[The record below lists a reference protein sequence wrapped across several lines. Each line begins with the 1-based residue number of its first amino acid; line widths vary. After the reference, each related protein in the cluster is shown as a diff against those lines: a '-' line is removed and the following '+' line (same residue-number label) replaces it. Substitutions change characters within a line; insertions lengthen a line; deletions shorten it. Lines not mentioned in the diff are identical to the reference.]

1 MDKIHDMDS
10 VNEKTLVIYNSLR
23 NDISFV
29 KWNADKEIKYNAL
42 YNNALIS
49 ASKFMLCH
57 ISTKPSNSINIVFR
71 LTSCGVLVPCEFLD
85 LYNSSKSSIK
95 LISEKKLY
103 IYGSAIEI
111 PYLILETLP
120 QFAISCNMWKSE
132 RDMRSLLSY
141 FLKKREI
148 KNFIKK

>member
-1 MDKIHDMDS
+1 MK
-10 VNEKTLVIYNSLR
+10 KTLVIYNSLK
-23 NDISFV
+23 NDICFV
-29 KWNADKEIKYNAL
+29 KLNVDKEIKYNELDDKAVM
-42 YNNALIS
+42 S

-57 ISTKPSNSINIVFR
+57 ISTDPLKSINIVFN
-71 LTSCGVLVPCEFLD
+71 LPCGNVLVPHEFID
-85 LYNSSKSSIK
+85 LFDSSKSSIK
-95 LISEKKLY
+95 LISENKLY

-111 PYLILETLP
+111 PYLILERLP

-141 FLKKREI
+141 FLKKQEI

>member
-1 MDKIHDMDS
+1 MK
-10 VNEKTLVIYNSLR
+10 KTLVIYNSLK
-23 NDISFV
+23 NDICFV
-29 KWNADKEIKYNAL
+29 KLNVDEEIKYNELDDKAVM
-42 YNNALIS
+42 S

-71 LTSCGVLVPCEFLD
+71 LISCGVLVPCEFLD

-111 PYLILETLP
+111 PYLILERLP
-120 QFAISCNMWKSE
+120 QFAISCSMWKSE

-148 KNFIKK
+148 KNFIKE

>member
-1 MDKIHDMDS
+1 MK
-10 VNEKTLVIYNSLR
+10 KTLVIYNSLK
-23 NDISFV
+23 NDICFV
-29 KWNADKEIKYNAL
+29 KLNVDEEIKYNELDDKAVM
-42 YNNALIS
+42 S

-103 IYGSAIEI
+103 IYGNAIEI
-111 PYLILETLP
+111 PYLILERLP
-120 QFAISCNMWKSE
+120 QFATSCNMWKSE

-141 FLKKREI
+141 FLKKQEI

>member
-1 MDKIHDMDS
+1 MK
-10 VNEKTLVIYNSLR
+10 KTLVIYNSLK
-23 NDISFV
+23 NDICFV
-29 KWNADKEIKYNAL
+29 KLNVDEEIKYNELDDKAVMP
-42 YNNALIS
+42 

-103 IYGSAIEI
+103 IYGNAIEI
-111 PYLILETLP
+111 PYLILERLP

-141 FLKKREI
+141 FLKKQEI

>member
-1 MDKIHDMDS
+1 MK
-10 VNEKTLVIYNSLR
+10 KTLVIYNSLK

-29 KWNADKEIKYNAL
+29 KWNADKEIKYNPL

-49 ASKFMLCH
+49 ASKFMLWH
-57 ISTKPSNSINIVFR
+57 ISTKPSNSINIVFVLPSGR
-71 LTSCGVLVPCEFLD
+71 VLVPHEFID

-111 PYLILETLP
+111 PYLILERLP

>member
-1 MDKIHDMDS
+1 MK
-10 VNEKTLVIYNSLR
+10 KTLVIYNSLR

-29 KWNADKEIKYNAL
+29 KWNADKEIKYNPL

-57 ISTKPSNSINIVFR
+57 ISTDPFKSINIVFN
-71 LTSCGVLVPCEFLD
+71 LPCGNVLVPHEFID

-103 IYGSAIEI
+103 IYGNAIEI
-111 PYLILETLP
+111 PYLILERLP

-141 FLKKREI
+141 FLKKQEI

>member
-1 MDKIHDMDS
+1 MK
-10 VNEKTLVIYNSLR
+10 KTLVIYNSLK

-29 KWNADKEIKYNAL
+29 KWNADKEIKYNPL

-49 ASKFMLCH
+49 ASKFMLWH
-57 ISTKPSNSINIVFR
+57 ISTKPSNSINIVFN
-71 LTSCGVLVPCEFLD
+71 LPCGNVLVPNEFID

-111 PYLILETLP
+111 PYLILERLP

-141 FLKKREI
+141 FLKKQEI

>member
-1 MDKIHDMDS
+1 MK
-10 VNEKTLVIYNSLR
+10 KTLVIYNSLK

-29 KWNADKEIKYNAL
+29 KWNADKEIKYNPL

-49 ASKFMLCH
+49 ASKFMLWH

-71 LTSCGVLVPCEFLD
+71 LTSCGVLVPCEFLG

-103 IYGSAIEI
+103 IYGNAIEI
-111 PYLILETLP
+111 PYLILERLP

-141 FLKKREI
+141 FLKKQEI

>member
-1 MDKIHDMDS
+1 MK
-10 VNEKTLVIYNSLR
+10 KTLVIYNSLR

-29 KWNADKEIKYNAL
+29 KWNADKEIKYNPL

-57 ISTKPSNSINIVFR
+57 ISTDPFKSINIVFN
-71 LTSCGVLVPCEFLD
+71 LPCGNVLVPHEFID
-85 LYNSSKSSIK
+85 LYDSSKSSIK
-95 LISEKKLY
+95 LISEQKLY

-111 PYLILETLP
+111 PYLILERLP

-141 FLKKREI
+141 FLKKQEI

>member
-1 MDKIHDMDS
+1 MK
-10 VNEKTLVIYNSLR
+10 KTLVIYNSLK

-29 KWNADKEIKYNAL
+29 KWNADKEIKYNPL

-49 ASKFMLCH
+49 ASKFMLWH

-85 LYNSSKSSIK
+85 LYSSSKSSIK

-103 IYGSAIEI
+103 IYGNAIEI
-111 PYLILETLP
+111 PYLILERLP

-141 FLKKREI
+141 FLKKQEI

>member
-1 MDKIHDMDS
+1 MK
-10 VNEKTLVIYNSLR
+10 KTLVIYNSLK
-23 NDISFV
+23 NDICFV
-29 KWNADKEIKYNAL
+29 KLNVDEEIKYNELDDKAVM
-42 YNNALIS
+42 S
-49 ASKFMLCH
+49 ASKFMLWH

-103 IYGSAIEI
+103 IYGNAIEI
-111 PYLILETLP
+111 PYLILERLP
-120 QFAISCNMWKSE
+120 QFAISCSMWKSE

-148 KNFIKK
+148 KNFIKE

>member
-1 MDKIHDMDS
+1 MK
-10 VNEKTLVIYNSLR
+10 KTLVIYNSLK
-23 NDISFV
+23 NDICFV
-29 KWNADKEIKYNAL
+29 KLNVDEEIKYNQLDDKAVM
-42 YNNALIS
+42 S

-57 ISTKPSNSINIVFR
+57 ISTNAPKSINIVFSLPSGR
-71 LTSCGVLVPCEFLD
+71 VLVPHEFID

-95 LISEKKLY
+95 LISEQKLY

-111 PYLILETLP
+111 PYLILERLP

>member
-1 MDKIHDMDS
+1 MK
-10 VNEKTLVIYNSLR
+10 KTLVIYNSLK

-29 KWNADKEIKYNAL
+29 KWNADKEIKYNPL

-49 ASKFMLCH
+49 ASKFMLWH
-57 ISTKPSNSINIVFR
+57 ISTKPSNSINIVFVLPSGR
-71 LTSCGVLVPCEFLD
+71 VLVPHEFID

-103 IYGSAIEI
+103 IYGNAIEI
-111 PYLILETLP
+111 PYLILERLP